1 MINYVRYSKF
11 PENHCGL
18 ERVKL
23 ECNKYLQKAN
33 LYDHRGTRGKPNLM
47 SPVVFL
53 PLSFMIFS
61 LAVVTKN

>member
-11 PENHCGL
+11 PENHRGL

-33 LYDHRGTRGKPNLM
+33 LYDHRGTRGKPNIM
-47 SPVVFL
+47 
-53 PLSFMIFS
+53 LSLIHI
-61 LAVVTKN
+61 